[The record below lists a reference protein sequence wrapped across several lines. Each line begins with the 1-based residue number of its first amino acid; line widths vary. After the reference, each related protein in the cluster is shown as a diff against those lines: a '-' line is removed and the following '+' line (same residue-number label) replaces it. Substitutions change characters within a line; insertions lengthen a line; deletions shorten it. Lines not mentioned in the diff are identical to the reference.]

1 VLKIK
6 DDVDLK
12 ELEKFGFKPKYDEDT
27 GELKLLKKAI
37 LNDNENEM
45 LVLKVESLEYWR
57 DVNDFFNNCKRNPF
71 YKVIYVDGNLS
82 FENGKMFMDILYD
95 LIQAGLVEKVD
106 DKQ

>member
-1 VLKIK
+1 MLKIK
-6 DDVDLK
+6 DDVNLK
-12 ELEKFGFKPKYDEDT
+12 ELLEKYGFKPKYDEDT

-37 LNDNENEM
+37 LNDTENEM

-57 DVNDFFNNCKRNPF
+57 DENDFFNNRKRNPF

-95 LIQAGLVEKVD
+95 LIQAGLVEKV
-106 DKQ
+106 